1 MAIVKPFAAVY
12 YNPQKVSGLSKVVCP
27 PYDVISEERQL
38 YYRDLDPCNF
48 IHILLCKDS
57 PQEDKYIRAGKI
69 FSEWL
74 TQEVLLR
81 DLKPAIY
88 FYSHQ
93 YKVRG
98 ETRTRLGFISLLHLG
113 DKESSPFKH
122 EHTHQQAKDDRF
134 KLLKEVRAN
143 LSPIFVVFKDKL
155 RVINFI
161 YQKHISRDNAFIE
174 VTDDEKNTHKIWR
187 IDDEAALRQIQQ
199 KMRDENIFIADGH
212 HRFEVACAYRD
223 LMLESLPHATGQES
237 FNYIMSYFTNTDP
250 RGLLIQPI
258 HRLLSFPAGLTTA
271 RFLEDAKTYFDVEE
285 LKDKARL
292 FFLMEKNG
300 GREHIFGMYKEKKY
314 RLLRLKNISILN
326 TLLSDKPPEYRR
338 LDVSILN
345 RVVFVNLLK
354 LTPDK
359 EGCLKFS
366 AQADDLIKE
375 ADCDESRAVFF
386 LKPVMMEQIMNVAL
400 AGQRMPPKST
410 YFYPKVLSGLLINKL
425 E

>member
-12 YNPQKVSGLSKVVCP
+12 YNPLKFSDLSKVVCP
-27 PYDVISEERQL
+27 PYDVISRPRQL
-38 YYRDLDPCNF
+38 YYHDLEARNF
-48 IHILLCKDS
+48 IHILLGKDT
-57 PQEDKYIRAGKI
+57 PQEDKYERGGKT
-69 FSEWL
+69 FLEWL
-74 TQEVLLR
+74 AQGIFLQ
-81 DLKPAIY
+81 DIKPAIY

-93 YKVRG
+93 YKLKG

-113 DKESSPFKH
+113 DKESSPLKH
-122 EHTHQQAKDDRF
+122 EHTHQQAKDDRY

-155 RVINFI
+155 RVINYI
-161 YQKHISRDNAFIE
+161 YQKHIRQAAAFIE

-199 KMRDENIFIADGH
+199 KMRDEHIFIADGH
-212 HRFEVACAYRD
+212 HRFEVACAWRD
-223 LMLESLPHATGQES
+223 QMLASLPQPTGQES

-250 RGLLIQPI
+250 RGLLILPI

-271 RFLEDAKTYFDVEE
+271 QFLEDARTYFDAEE

-314 RLLRLKNISILN
+314 WLLRLKNVSILN
-326 TLLSDKPPEYRR
+326 TLLNDKPSEYRT

-345 RVVFVNLLK
+345 RVVFEKLLK
-354 LTPDK
+354 VTPEK

-366 AQADDLIKE
+366 AQAEDLIKE
-375 ADCDESRAVFF
+375 ADNDSSCAVFF
-386 LKPVMMEQIMNVAL
+386 LKPVMMEQIMSVAL